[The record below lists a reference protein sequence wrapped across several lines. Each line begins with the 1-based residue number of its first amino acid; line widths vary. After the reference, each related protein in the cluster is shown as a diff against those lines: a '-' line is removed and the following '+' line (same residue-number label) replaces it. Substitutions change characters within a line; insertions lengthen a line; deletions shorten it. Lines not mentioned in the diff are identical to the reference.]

1 MKALIINDMENDFV
15 DEKGALRVDA
25 AATCVEPII
34 RLKAKMKKEG
44 SPVIYVCDTHFKG
57 DKEFE
62 KWGPHT
68 VEGTWGADIINKLQ
82 PDNDDYIIKK
92 WRYSAFYA
100 TPLNMLLRQLKVDT
114 IVLTGVLTDVCIQ
127 HTAADAY
134 YRGYKTIVPTSC
146 TATITEERKQYA
158 LDFIAQMYDA
168 EIVD

>member
-15 DEKGALRVDA
+15 DEKGALRVDTA
-25 AATCVEPII
+25 VNCVEPIKQ
-34 RLKAKMKKEG
+34 LKAKMKKEG
-44 SPVIYVCDTHFKG
+44 FPVIYVSDTHFRG

-62 KWGPHT
+62 KWGSHT
-68 VEGTWGADIINKLQ
+68 VEGTWGADVIKELK
-82 PDNDDYIIKK
+82 PDKDDYVIKK

-100 TPLNMLLRQLKVDT
+100 TPLDMLLRQLNVDT

-134 YRGYKTIVPTSC
+134 FRGYKTIVPRSC
-146 TATITEERKQYA
+146 TATLTEERKEYA
-158 LDFIAQMYDA
+158 LNFITQMYDA

>member
-15 DEKGALRVDA
+15 DEKGALRVDT
-25 AATCVEPII
+25 AATCVKPII
-34 RLKAKMKKEG
+34 QLKTNMKKEG

-62 KWGPHT
+62 KWGTHT
-68 VEGTWGADIINKLQ
+68 VEGTWGADIIKELQ
-82 PDNDDYIIKK
+82 PDKNDYIIKK

-100 TPLNMLLRQLKVDT
+100 TPLDMLLRQLTVDT

-134 YRGYKTIVPTSC
+134 FRGYKTIVPKQC

-158 LDFIAQMYDA
+158 LNFIAQMYDA